1 MIFGFESLLGVVRK
15 NSEENIKN
23 VVFCNWY
30 GTTILALFIYLII
43 NELLF
48 AVLKNFPIAIYYIAI
63 SILTF
68 CLILYLSS
76 RRAVIGCGKNNFIFL
91 KLALIRLKA
100 TEVKEIPYEKIKSID
115 LKKFLIFYFLKISFI
130 NNTGKFQK
138 LKITFSSFVFGLN
151 NSDYKKSFKEVVN
164 KLTEYQKILDKGDF

>member
-1 MIFGFESLLGVVRK
+1 MIFGFESLLGLVRK

-23 VVFCNWY
+23 IIYGNWY
-30 GTTILALFIYLII
+30 GTTILALFIYLIV
-43 NELLF
+43 NELLLSI
-48 AVLKNFPIAIYYIAI
+48 LKNFPITIYYIAI
-63 SILTF
+63 STLTF

-91 KLALIRLKA
+91 KLSFIRLKA
-100 TEVKEIPYEKIKSID
+100 KEVNEIPYEKIKSID

-138 LKITFSSFVFGLN
+138 IKIAFSSFVFGLN
-151 NSDYKKSFKEVVN
+151 NSEYKKSFKEVVN